1 VISPVKRLQTP
12 ALWLGDRWKENRP
25 FPEIPGKAGDNE
37 LTLQQAVGRHAM
49 VGRAS
54 RVGGQK
60 THRTRTIVTLED
72 VAREAG
78 VHYSTVS
85 RALDPAKV
93 WRVNVSTRQHVQAV
107 AKRMGYQPDMVA
119 SGLKR
124 GRTNTVA
131 VVVADLGNPNIAPV
145 LRGIANGLEP
155 AGMMSLV
162 CETLD
167 DSARLERT
175 LNHLLSRRVDAIIM
189 TAARKRDAPRLREL
203 RRRIPLLLAVQNVPG
218 IRLPASTSDDF
229 LGGVLA
235 AQHLLSLGHRRLAQ
249 LRGPTDINSCLER
262 AKGFS
267 ATVAAA
273 GAVEVVVRSTAP
285 VGSPEE
291 GARLMRK
298 LLDSKGTR
306 PTGIFTHHDLMA
318 FGALTVAEERGLMCP
333 RDLSIVGYHDLP
345 HVDRIVP
352 PLTSIQQERERLGRI
367 AAELLVQLLAS
378 PNRPPAARKLAPT
391 LVVRRSTGPAP
402 DGSSRP

>member
-1 VISPVKRLQTP
+1 ME
-12 ALWLGDRWKENRP
+12 G
-25 FPEIPGKAGDNE
+25 
-37 LTLQQAVGRHAM
+37 
-49 VGRAS
+49 
-54 RVGGQK
+54 RVGEVGG
-60 THRTRTIVTLED
+60 RDARRVRTIVTLED
-72 VAREAG
+72 VARAAG

-107 AKRMGYQPDMVA
+107 ARRMGYQQDMVA

-145 LRGIANGLEP
+145 LRGIANRLEP

-162 CETLD
+162 CETQD
-167 DSARLERT
+167 DPARLDRT

-189 TAARKRDAPRLREL
+189 TAARKRDAPRLREV

-229 LGGVLA
+229 LGGGLA

-262 AKGFS
+262 ARGFS

-298 LLDSKGTR
+298 LLDSKGPR

-352 PLTSIQQERERLGRI
+352 PLTSIQQEREELGRI